1 MHQTGAAMLQRIFQ
15 LQERMQEQRF
25 SHKQQTQILAS
36 FSGRRIYW
44 LCIETFPNSREG
56 WQMRL
61 GELAV
66 TKEG

>member
-1 MHQTGAAMLQRIFQ
+1 MLQWIFQ
-15 LQERMQEQRF
+15 LWEQRF
-25 SHKQQTQILAS
+25 SHKQQIQILAS
-36 FSGRRIYW
+36 FSGRRLYW

-56 WQMRL
+56 WQTRL